1 MDSDVRSPHPNDP
14 AEARVRMANEVRAMS
29 GRERR
34 QLLAL
39 IDAALTRIR
48 RPRSTVGTQ
57 SQRL

>member
-1 MDSDVRSPHPNDP
+1 
-14 AEARVRMANEVRAMS
+14 MANEVRAMS

-39 IDAALTRIR
+39 IDAALTQIR
-48 RPRSTVGTQ
+48 RPRSTDGTQ